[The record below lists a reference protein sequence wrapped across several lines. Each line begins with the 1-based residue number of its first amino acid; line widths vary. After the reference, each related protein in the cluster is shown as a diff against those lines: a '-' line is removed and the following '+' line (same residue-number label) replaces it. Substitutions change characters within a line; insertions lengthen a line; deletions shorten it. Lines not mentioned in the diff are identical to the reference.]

1 MTLKM
6 TLVGAFL
13 GAILFLSFLVLWF
26 YRHKYS
32 KQSKPKEVAVPLKV
46 DRSALLADQRRQV
59 ALRRSGMAD
68 VSVTPQTR
76 KANSG
81 MSPPSV
87 PESVPTEPVEEG
99 FGEDLGAALSL
110 ASHADAKPK
119 KSKSRFAALQDA
131 ADQFKDIYNRNN
143 QL

>member
-1 MTLKM
+1 MTLNM
-6 TLVGAFL
+6 ILVGAFL
-13 GAILFLSFLVLWF
+13 GAILFLALLVFWF
-26 YRHKYS
+26 YRHNYHREP
-32 KQSKPKEVAVPLKV
+32 KPKEVIVPLKV

-59 ALRRSGMAD
+59 TLRRRGMTD
-68 VSVTPQTR
+68 VPVMPRNGKESTGTSKPT
-76 KANSG
+76 APEA
-81 MSPPSV
+81 MPP
-87 PESVPTEPVEEG
+87 EPVEEG

-110 ASHADAKPK
+110 ASQAESKPK